1 MPKKIKEQ
9 EPEDLS
15 NWNPYEEL
23 SNRIRV
29 LEDIVGYHRVRKMN
43 ESHKI
48 NKTFSN
54 PALGLSESSSD
65 IYNISHKL
73 WNEAKLPLE
82 FEKKA

>member
-23 SNRIRV
+23 SDRIRV
-29 LEDIVGYHRVRKMN
+29 LEDIIGYHRVRKMR
-43 ESHKI
+43 ESHNLNKI
-48 NKTFSN
+48 ISN
-54 PALGLSESSSD
+54 PENGFSESQSD
-65 IYNISHKL
+65 VYKISHKL